1 MTKGDEVLMRAVH
14 LGLAIGDLQK
24 AARSVVAERDVLG
37 LPVARQP
44 FDSTGCSTNWRRRSG
59 P

>member
-1 MTKGDEVLMRAVH
+1 MTKGDEVLMRAAH

-37 LPVARQP
+37 LPVAGR
-44 FDSTGCSTNWRRRSG
+44 STPHVCSTNWRRRSG